1 MEETVSQITSN
12 PALSQAFVEHPFGL
26 LAGVAL
32 VVFALFLGMAI
43 LYNGW
48 PKFRK

>member
-1 MEETVSQITSN
+1 MEESISQITSN
-12 PALSQAFVEHPFGL
+12 PALSQAFADHPFAV

-32 VVFALFLGMAI
+32 VGFALFLGMAI